1 MNTTFDFSEKVLE
14 AYWIEKYGSVVKAV
28 LKKQNKLI
36 SDTVEELYAL
46 YTNGIVRN
54 KTGFDVER
62 PNSILDELKYTG
74 SVQGKTGLRVG
85 GLTNKEGKSDNI
97 VIIDGVNNRTFRIPN
112 HIFFAFAQL
121 TVSKTQTSTTT
132 EFHWSVSYNE
142 NDDRKPENTKLLL
155 QYEVTHEIFS

>member
-14 AYWIEKYGSVVKAV
+14 AYWIEKYGSAVKAV
-28 LKKQNKLI
+28 LTKQNKLI

-54 KTGFDVER
+54 AIGFDIER
-62 PNSILDELKYTG
+62 PNNILDELKYTG
-74 SVQGKTGLRVG
+74 SVQGKSVLRVG

-121 TVSKTQTSTTT
+121 TVSKTKTSTTT

-142 NDDRKPENTKLLL
+142 NDNVKPENTKLLL
-155 QYEVTHEIFS
+155 QYEVTHEILS

>member
-54 KTGFDVER
+54 KTGYDVEL
-62 PNSILDELKYTG
+62 PNGILDEIKYTASIQG
-74 SVQGKTGLRVG
+74 KSTLRVQGLAT
-85 GLTNKEGKSDNI
+85 KEGKCDNI
-97 VIIDGVNNRTFRIPN
+97 VIIDGINNRTFRVPT
-112 HIFFAFAQL
+112 HIFFAFANL
-121 TVSKTQTSTTT
+121 TISKDKV
-132 EFHWSVSYNE
+132 EFHWSVSYNK
-142 NDDRKPENTKLLL
+142 NDDVKPENTELLL

>member
-54 KTGFDVER
+54 KTGYDVEL
-62 PNSILDELKYTG
+62 PNGILDEIKYTASIQG
-74 SVQGKTGLRVG
+74 KSTLRVQGLAT
-85 GLTNKEGKSDNI
+85 KEGKCDNI
-97 VIIDGVNNRTFRIPN
+97 VIIDGINNRTFRVPT
-112 HIFFAFAQL
+112 HIFFAFANL
-121 TVSKTQTSTTT
+121 TISIFGFSSSNSSANSTSSGALRVVLT
-132 EFHWSVSYNE
+132 EFLIAP
-142 NDDRKPENTKLLL
+142 KTALLTSGS
-155 QYEVTHEIFS
+155 E